1 MLNCWRNME
10 LHLMKNICFKNI
22 QPLRGCLLNRYL
34 IYLYLI
40 PSGFYV
46 ENFTLAEIV
55 NAQKN
60 EVKNLNQ

>member
-1 MLNCWRNME
+1 MLIESIFDLFIFNPFRI
-10 LHLMKNICFKNI
+10 LYKF
-22 QPLRGCLLNRYL
+22 GLNRYL